1 MKTNKAYTVPRIA
14 SKSGLFL
21 LIVLLGEAKVS
32 KELGINLENHIVK
45 SIPTPFSNEHVD
57 VEVSWY
63 HSYGSWYSDYERYDA
78 FASPF

>member
-32 KELGINLENHIVK
+32 KELGINSLHATSTLTLRSLDTILMVLDTLIT
-45 SIPTPFSNEHVD
+45 SGMMLLLH
-57 VEVSWY
+57 
-63 HSYGSWYSDYERYDA
+63 HSSS
-78 FASPF
+78 